1 MRMQNYLS
9 QVRHLQSGFESFNL
23 QHIPRNGNTHAD
35 SLATLVTSS
44 AQSLPRVILVE
55 DLCKPTGMKNE
66 VVHIHQIRV
75 GPSWMDSIVFFLK
88 ENILPKEKPE
98 ADKVRTKAP
107 PRIKIFISAIFL
119 GRTCYAYT
127 LRHQSYFWRSYMKEF
142 LEATQE

>member
-1 MRMQNYLS
+1 MRMQKYLS

-75 GPSWMDSIVFFLK
+75 GPS
-88 ENILPKEKPE
+88 
-98 ADKVRTKAP
+98 
-107 PRIKIFISAIFL
+107 
-119 GRTCYAYT
+119 
-127 LRHQSYFWRSYMKEF
+127 
-142 LEATQE
+142 